1 MKLTILISLLILFSS
16 CSPNLYMCVVVNKGS
31 VEDSDGKI
39 LPAALVS
46 CTEYDIDEEK

>member
-16 CSPNLYMCVVVNKGS
+16 CSPNLYMCVVIDKGS
-31 VEDSDGKI
+31 VETKEGKI